1 MIRKSILTVC
11 LFCLTFSLFAQKDSL
26 LAHHLKIY
34 RNALKY
40 NDPAMAV
47 SALHGVI
54 AIDSNSV
61 YKDTLSMLYFARK
74 SYYSAL
80 VLAEEVV
87 RKDQTKLE
95 AFGRAAECYQMLGEF
110 KTAIQYYEQISTVT
124 KNPYFYYQ
132 LAVSQYSLKRMGESE
147 DNCKKVLA
155 DTTAAK
161 IGVAFVNSD
170 GSEQAVPVHAAAK
183 NLQGV
188 IQMDAKNYAEAVRL
202 FKEAIGLFPQF
213 AGASENLKASEGA
226 VVKEKKK

>member
-1 MIRKSILTVC
+1 MFKKIILTAFFYC
-11 LFCLTFSLFAQKDSL
+11 LSFYLFAQKDSL
-26 LAHHLKIY
+26 LNHHLKVY

-40 NDPAMAV
+40 NDPTMAM

-87 RKDQTKLE
+87 RKDQSKLE

-110 KTAIQYYEQISTVT
+110 KTAIQYYEQISAIT
-124 KNPYFYYQ
+124 KNPYYYYQ

-147 DNCKKVLA
+147 ENCKKVMT
-155 DTTAAK
+155 DTISAK
-161 IGVAFVNSD
+161 IGVAFMNSD
-170 GSEQAVPVHAAAK
+170 GSEQAVPVHTAAK
-183 NLQGV
+183 NLLGV
-188 IQMDAKNYAEAVRL
+188 IQMDAKNYAEAARL
-202 FKEAIGLFPQF
+202 FKEALTLFPQF
-213 AGASENLKASEGA
+213 AGASENLKAAEGA